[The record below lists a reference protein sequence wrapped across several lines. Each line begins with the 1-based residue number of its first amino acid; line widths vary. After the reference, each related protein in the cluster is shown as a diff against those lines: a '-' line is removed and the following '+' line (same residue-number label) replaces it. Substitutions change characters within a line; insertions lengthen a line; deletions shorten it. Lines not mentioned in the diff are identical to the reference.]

1 MNLKI
6 NKQIKQL
13 IFWIGALIIG
23 AILGSL
29 HVDTVDKVCD
39 FVATVFTRLFKFT
52 AVPAI
57 AVSVLSTLA
66 TLGGNKE
73 TGKIFRRTI
82 MYTLLT
88 TLAASTI
95 AAILFFIIKPE
106 VLSAA
111 AYENAGADKIASMS
125 SSSFLSY
132 FINAIPDN
140 ILYPFVSGNVLS
152 ILIVSFAFGFAISK
166 MKESDQ
172 KTAILNVVLGFQ
184 ELVFKV
190 IGWIIAILPIG
201 IIAFTAQLIKDLG
214 ADFGAASI
222 GRYTA
227 VVLSGNLIQFFI
239 VLSIFLLCRGIN
251 PFKHFKNMIPA
262 ILTALFTKSSAATLP
277 VTMDC
282 VENRVK
288 CDKKFSRFILPMCTT
303 INMNGCAAFILV
315 TSLFVMKNGG
325 VDLNI
330 ITVITWI
337 LISVISAV
345 GNAGVPMGCFFLTL
359 SLMAGKGMP
368 IGVMGVILPIYAIID
383 MIETAVNIYSD
394 SCVCA
399 MTNKDLKNLVTE
411 EEKSE

>member
-1 MNLKI
+1 M
-6 NKQIKQL
+6 NKQVKQV
-13 IFWIGALIIG
+13 IFWVGALIIG
-23 AILGSL
+23 AVLGLL
-29 HVDTVDKVCD
+29 HITAIDNICN
-39 FVATVFTRLFKFT
+39 FVATIFTRLFKFT

-57 AVSVLSTLA
+57 AVSILTTLA
-66 TLGGNKE
+66 SLGGNKE
-73 TGKIFRRTI
+73 TGKIFRRTL

-95 AAILFFIIKPE
+95 AAVLFFVIKPE
-106 VLSAA
+106 FLSASVYEGVA
-111 AYENAGADKIASMS
+111 AEKLANMNS
-125 SSSFLSY
+125 STFLDY
-132 FINAIPDN
+132 FIQAIPDN

-152 ILIVSFAFGFAISK
+152 ILIVSFVFGFAISK
-166 MKESDQ
+166 MQESDK
-172 KTAILNVVLGFQ
+172 KTAILNVINGFQ
-184 ELVFKV
+184 EMVFKV

-201 IIAFTAQLIKDLG
+201 IIAFTAQLINEMS
-214 ADFGAASI
+214 AHIAMESI
-222 GRYTA
+222 GKYVA

-239 VLSIFLLCRGIN
+239 VLSIFLLIRGIN
-251 PFKHFKNMIPA
+251 PAKHFKNMIPA

-325 VDLNI
+325 VQLDL

-368 IGVMGVILPIYAIID
+368 IGVMGVILPIYAVID

-411 EEKSE
+411 

>member
-1 MNLKI
+1 M
-6 NKQIKQL
+6 NKQVKQA
-13 IFWIGALIIG
+13 IFWVGALIIG
-23 AILGSL
+23 AVLGLL
-29 HVDTVDKVCD
+29 HITAIDSICN
-39 FVATVFTRLFKFT
+39 FIATIFTRLFKFT

-57 AVSVLSTLA
+57 AVSILTTLA
-66 TLGGNKE
+66 SLGGNKE
-73 TGKIFRRTI
+73 TGKIFRRTL

-95 AAILFFIIKPE
+95 AAVLFFVIKPE
-106 VLSAA
+106 VLSASVYEGVA
-111 AYENAGADKIASMS
+111 AEKLANMNS
-125 SSSFLSY
+125 STFLDY
-132 FINAIPDN
+132 FIQAIPDN

-152 ILIVSFAFGFAISK
+152 ILIVSFVFGFAISK
-166 MKESDQ
+166 MQESDK
-172 KTAILNVVLGFQ
+172 KTAILNVINGFQ
-184 ELVFKV
+184 EMVFKV

-201 IIAFTAQLIKDLG
+201 IIAFTAQLINEMS
-214 ADFGAASI
+214 AHIAMESI
-222 GRYTA
+222 GKYVA
-227 VVLSGNLIQFFI
+227 VILSGNLIQFFI
-239 VLSIFLLCRGIN
+239 VLSIFLLIRGIN
-251 PFKHFKNMIPA
+251 PAKHFKNMIPA

-325 VDLNI
+325 VQLDL

-368 IGVMGVILPIYAIID
+368 IGVMGVILPIYAVID

-411 EEKSE
+411 

>member
-1 MNLKI
+1 M
-6 NKQIKQL
+6 NKQVKQV
-13 IFWIGALIIG
+13 IFWVGALVIGAVLGLLHIT
-23 AILGSL
+23 AI
-29 HVDTVDKVCD
+29 DNICN
-39 FVATVFTRLFKFT
+39 FIATIFTRLFKFT

-57 AVSVLSTLA
+57 AVSILTTLA
-66 TLGGNKE
+66 SLGGNKE
-73 TGKIFRRTI
+73 TGKIFRRTL

-95 AAILFFIIKPE
+95 AAVLFFVIKPE
-106 VLSAA
+106 VLSASVYEGVA
-111 AYENAGADKIASMS
+111 AEKLANMNS
-125 SSSFLSY
+125 STFLDY
-132 FINAIPDN
+132 FIQAIPDN

-152 ILIVSFAFGFAISK
+152 ILIVSFVFGFAISK
-166 MKESDQ
+166 MQESDK
-172 KTAILNVVLGFQ
+172 KTAILNVINGFQ
-184 ELVFKV
+184 EMVFKV

-201 IIAFTAQLIKDLG
+201 IIAFTAQLINEMS
-214 ADFGAASI
+214 AHIAMESI
-222 GRYTA
+222 GKYVA
-227 VVLSGNLIQFFI
+227 VILSGNLIQFFI
-239 VLSIFLLCRGIN
+239 VLSIFLLIRGIN
-251 PFKHFKNMIPA
+251 PAKHFKNMIPA

-325 VDLNI
+325 VQLDL

-368 IGVMGVILPIYAIID
+368 IGVMGVILPIYAVID

-411 EEKSE
+411 

>member
-1 MNLKI
+1 MS
-6 NKQIKQL
+6 KQIKQV
-13 IFWIGALIIG
+13 IFWVGALIIG
-23 AILGSL
+23 VILGSL
-29 HVDTVDKVCD
+29 HVEAIDKTCN

-57 AVSVLSTLA
+57 AVSVMTTLA
-66 TLGGNKE
+66 MLGGNKE
-73 TGKIFRRTI
+73 TGKIFRRTL

-88 TLAASTI
+88 TLAASTL
-95 AAILFFIIKPE
+95 AAILFFAINPE
-106 VLSAA
+106 VLSTSV
-111 AYENAGADKIASMS
+111 YEGVAEDTLASMN
-125 SSSFLSY
+125 SSSFLDY
-132 FINAIPDN
+132 FVIAIPDN

-152 ILIVSFAFGFAISK
+152 ILIVSFSFGFAISR
-166 MKESDQ
+166 MKESEK
-172 KTAILNVVLGFQ
+172 KTAILNVINGFQ
-184 ELVFKV
+184 EMVFIV
-190 IGWIIAILPIG
+190 IGWIIAILPVG
-201 IIAFTAQLIKDLG
+201 IIAFTAQLVSDLSAG
-214 ADFGAASI
+214 IVTDSI
-222 GRYTA
+222 GRYVA
-227 VVLSGNLIQFFI
+227 VVLSGNLLQFFVI
-239 VLSIFLLCRGIN
+239 LSIFLLIRGIN
-251 PFKHFKNMIPA
+251 PAKHFKNMIPA

-288 CDKKFSRFILPMCTT
+288 CQKKFSRFILPMCTT

-325 VDLNI
+325 VDLNL
-330 ITVITWI
+330 ITVVSWI

-368 IGVMGVILPIYAIID
+368 IGVMGIILPIYAIID

-399 MTNKDLKNLVTE
+399 MVNKDLGQADE
-411 EEKSE
+411 ESPVA

>member
-1 MNLKI
+1 MS
-6 NKQIKQL
+6 KQVKQV
-13 IFWIGALIIG
+13 IFWVGALIIG
-23 AILGSL
+23 AVLGSL
-29 HVDTVDKVCD
+29 HVGTIDKICN
-39 FVATVFTRLFKFT
+39 FVATIFTRLFKFT

-57 AVSVLSTLA
+57 AVSVLTTLA
-66 TLGGNKE
+66 SLGGNKE
-73 TGKIFRRTI
+73 TGKIFRRTL

-95 AAILFFIIKPE
+95 AAILFFVINLD
-106 VLSAA
+106 VLSASVYEGA
-111 AYENAGADKIASMS
+111 AAEKLAVMN
-125 SSSFLSY
+125 SSSFLDY
-132 FINAIPDN
+132 FVQAIPDN

-152 ILIVSFAFGFAISK
+152 ILIVSFAFGIAISK
-166 MKESDQ
+166 MEESDK
-172 KTAILNVVLGFQ
+172 KTTILNVINGFQ

-190 IGWIIAILPIG
+190 ISWIIAILPIG
-201 IIAFTAQLIKDLG
+201 IIAFTAQMVSDLTAG
-214 ADFGAASI
+214 IVADSI
-222 GRYTA
+222 GKYVA

-239 VLSIFLLCRGIN
+239 VLSLFLLIRGIN
-251 PFKHFKNMIPA
+251 PAKHFKNMIPA

-277 VTMDC
+277 VTMNC
-282 VENRVK
+282 VENNVK

-315 TSLFVMKNGG
+315 TSLFVMKNAG

-330 ITVITWI
+330 LTVIFWI

-368 IGVMGVILPIYAIID
+368 IGVMGVILPIYAVID

-399 MTNKDLKNLVTE
+399 MTNKDLKHLVTE
-411 EEKSE
+411 ETPAVK

>member
-1 MNLKI
+1 MT
-6 NKQIKQL
+6 KQL
-13 IFWIGALIIG
+13 KQVIFWVGALVIGAV
-23 AILGSL
+23 LGSL
-29 HVDTVDKVCD
+29 HVGVIDSICD

-66 TLGGNKE
+66 MLGGNKE
-73 TGKIFRRTI
+73 TGKIFKRTI

-88 TLAASTI
+88 TIAASTI

-106 VLSAA
+106 VLSVA
-111 AYENAGADKIASMS
+111 AYEGVAADKIESMS

-132 FINAIPDN
+132 FITAIPDN

-166 MKESDQ
+166 MEESEK
-172 KTAILNVVLGFQ
+172 KTAIMNIVLGFQ
-184 ELVFKV
+184 ELVFKI
-190 IGWIIAILPIG
+190 IGWIITILPIG
-201 IIAFTAQLIKDLG
+201 IIAFTAQLVKEMSGGIV
-214 ADFGAASI
+214 ADSI

-239 VLSIFLLCRGIN
+239 VLSIFLLIRGIN
-251 PFKHFKNMIPA
+251 PVKHFKNMIPA

-282 VENRVK
+282 VENRVG
-288 CDKKFSRFILPMCTT
+288 CHKKFSRFILPMCTT

-325 VDLNI
+325 VELNL
-330 ITVITWI
+330 ITVVTWI

-368 IGVMGVILPIYAIID
+368 IGVMGVILPIYAVID

-399 MTNKDLKNLVTE
+399 MTNKDLKELE
-411 EEKSE
+411 D

>member
-1 MNLKI
+1 MT
-6 NKQIKQL
+6 KQL
-13 IFWIGALIIG
+13 KQVIFWVGALVIGAV
-23 AILGSL
+23 LGSL
-29 HVDTVDKVCD
+29 HVSVIDSICD

-66 TLGGNKE
+66 MLGGNKE
-73 TGKIFRRTI
+73 TGKIFKRTI

-88 TLAASTI
+88 TIAASTI

-106 VLSAA
+106 VLSVA
-111 AYENAGADKIASMS
+111 AYEGVAADKIESMS

-132 FINAIPDN
+132 FITAIPDN

-166 MKESDQ
+166 MEESEK
-172 KTAILNVVLGFQ
+172 KTAIMNIVLGFQ
-184 ELVFKV
+184 ELVFKI
-190 IGWIIAILPIG
+190 IGWIITILPIG
-201 IIAFTAQLIKDLG
+201 IIAFTAQLVKEMSGGIV
-214 ADFGAASI
+214 ADSI

-239 VLSIFLLCRGIN
+239 VLSIFLLIRGIN
-251 PFKHFKNMIPA
+251 PVKHFKNMIPA

-282 VENRVK
+282 VENRVG
-288 CDKKFSRFILPMCTT
+288 CHKKFSRFILPMCTT

-325 VDLNI
+325 VELNL
-330 ITVITWI
+330 ITVVTWI

-368 IGVMGVILPIYAIID
+368 IGVMGVILPIYAVID

-399 MTNKDLKNLVTE
+399 MTNKDLKELEN
-411 EEKSE
+411 

>member
-1 MNLKI
+1 M
-6 NKQIKQL
+6 NKQVKQV
-13 IFWIGALIIG
+13 IFWVGALIIG
-23 AILGSL
+23 AILGYLNIDVINSI
-29 HVDTVDKVCD
+29 CD
-39 FVATVFTRLFKFT
+39 FIATVFTRLFKFC

-88 TLAASTI
+88 TVAASTI

-106 VLSAA
+106 VLSASV
-111 AYENAGADKIASMS
+111 YEGIATDKLASMS
-125 SSSFLSY
+125 SASFLSY
-132 FINAIPDN
+132 FTSAIPDN

-152 ILIVSFAFGFAISK
+152 ILIVSFAFGIGISK
-166 MKESDQ
+166 MAESEK

-184 ELVFKV
+184 ELVFKI

-201 IIAFTAQLIKDLG
+201 IIAFTAQLVKEMS
-214 ADFGAASI
+214 ADIAMESI
-222 GRYTA
+222 GKYTA
-227 VVLSGNLIQFFI
+227 VVVSGNLIQFFI
-239 VLSIFLLCRGIN
+239 VLSVFLLIRGIN
-251 PFKHFKNMIPA
+251 PVKHFKNMIPA

-315 TSLFVMKNGG
+315 TSLFVMQQGG
-325 VDLNI
+325 VQLDLL
-330 ITVITWI
+330 TVIAWI

-359 SLMAGKGMP
+359 
-368 IGVMGVILPIYAIID
+368 
-383 MIETAVNIYSD
+383 
-394 SCVCA
+394 
-399 MTNKDLKNLVTE
+399 
-411 EEKSE
+411 

>member
-1 MNLKI
+1 M
-6 NKQIKQL
+6 NKQVKQV
-13 IFWIGALIIG
+13 IFWVGALIIG
-23 AILGSL
+23 AVLGLL
-29 HVDTVDKVCD
+29 HITAIDSICN
-39 FVATVFTRLFKFT
+39 FVATIFTRLFKFT

-57 AVSVLSTLA
+57 AVSILTTLA
-66 TLGGNKE
+66 SLGGNKE
-73 TGKIFRRTI
+73 TGKIFRRTL

-95 AAILFFIIKPE
+95 AAVLFFVIKPE
-106 VLSAA
+106 VLSASVYEGVA
-111 AYENAGADKIASMS
+111 AEKLANMNS
-125 SSSFLSY
+125 STFLDY
-132 FINAIPDN
+132 FIQAIPDN

-152 ILIVSFAFGFAISK
+152 ILIVSFVFGFAISK
-166 MKESDQ
+166 MQESDK
-172 KTAILNVVLGFQ
+172 KTAILNVINGFQ
-184 ELVFKV
+184 EMVFKV

-201 IIAFTAQLIKDLG
+201 IIAFTAHLINEMS
-214 ADFGAASI
+214 AHIAMESI
-222 GRYTA
+222 GKYVA

-239 VLSIFLLCRGIN
+239 VLSIFLLIRGIN
-251 PFKHFKNMIPA
+251 PAKHFKNMIPA

-325 VDLNI
+325 VQLDL

-368 IGVMGVILPIYAIID
+368 IGVMGVILPIYAVID

-411 EEKSE
+411 

>member
-1 MNLKI
+1 MN
-6 NKQIKQL
+6 
-13 IFWIGALIIG
+13 
-23 AILGSL
+23 S
-29 HVDTVDKVCD
+29 
-39 FVATVFTRLFKFT
+39 
-52 AVPAI
+52 
-57 AVSVLSTLA
+57 ST
-66 TLGGNKE
+66 
-73 TGKIFRRTI
+73 
-82 MYTLLT
+82 
-88 TLAASTI
+88 
-95 AAILFFIIKPE
+95 
-106 VLSAA
+106 
-111 AYENAGADKIASMS
+111 
-125 SSSFLSY
+125 FLDY
-132 FINAIPDN
+132 FIQAIPDN

-152 ILIVSFAFGFAISK
+152 ILIVSFVFGFAISK
-166 MKESDQ
+166 MQESDK
-172 KTAILNVVLGFQ
+172 KTAILNVINGFQ
-184 ELVFKV
+184 EMVFKV

-201 IIAFTAQLIKDLG
+201 IIAFTAQLINEMS
-214 ADFGAASI
+214 AHIAMESI
-222 GRYTA
+222 GKYVA
-227 VVLSGNLIQFFI
+227 VILSGNLIQFFI
-239 VLSIFLLCRGIN
+239 VLSIFLLIRGIN
-251 PFKHFKNMIPA
+251 PAKHFKNMIPA

-325 VDLNI
+325 VQLDL

-368 IGVMGVILPIYAIID
+368 IGVMGVILPIYAVID

-411 EEKSE
+411 

>member
-1 MNLKI
+1 M
-6 NKQIKQL
+6 NKQVKQV
-13 IFWIGALIIG
+13 IFWVGALIIG
-23 AILGSL
+23 AVLGLL
-29 HVDTVDKVCD
+29 HITAIDSICN
-39 FVATVFTRLFKFT
+39 FVATIFTRLFKFT

-57 AVSVLSTLA
+57 AVSILTTLA
-66 TLGGNKE
+66 SLGGNKE
-73 TGKIFRRTI
+73 TGKIFRRTL

-95 AAILFFIIKPE
+95 AAVLFFVIKPE
-106 VLSAA
+106 VLSASVYEGVA
-111 AYENAGADKIASMS
+111 AEKLANMNS
-125 SSSFLSY
+125 STFLDY
-132 FINAIPDN
+132 FIQAIPDN

-152 ILIVSFAFGFAISK
+152 ILIVSFVFGFAISK
-166 MKESDQ
+166 MQESDK
-172 KTAILNVVLGFQ
+172 KTAILNVINGFQ
-184 ELVFKV
+184 EMVFKV

-201 IIAFTAQLIKDLG
+201 IIAFTAQLINEMS
-214 ADFGAASI
+214 AHIAMESI
-222 GRYTA
+222 GKYVA

-239 VLSIFLLCRGIN
+239 VLSIFLLIRGIN
-251 PFKHFKNMIPA
+251 PAKHFKNMIPA

-277 VTMDC
+277 VAMDC

-325 VDLNI
+325 VQLDL

-368 IGVMGVILPIYAIID
+368 IGVMGVILPIYAVID

-411 EEKSE
+411 

>member
-1 MNLKI
+1 M
-6 NKQIKQL
+6 NKQVKQA
-13 IFWIGALIIG
+13 IFWVGALIIG
-23 AILGSL
+23 AVLGLL
-29 HVDTVDKVCD
+29 HITAIDNICN
-39 FVATVFTRLFKFT
+39 FIATIFTRLFKFT

-57 AVSVLSTLA
+57 AVSILTTLA
-66 TLGGNKE
+66 SLGGNKE
-73 TGKIFRRTI
+73 TGKIFRRTL

-95 AAILFFIIKPE
+95 AAVLFFVIKPE
-106 VLSAA
+106 VLSASVYEGVA
-111 AYENAGADKIASMS
+111 AEKLANMNS
-125 SSSFLSY
+125 STFLDY
-132 FINAIPDN
+132 FIQAIPDN

-152 ILIVSFAFGFAISK
+152 ILIVSFVFGFAISK
-166 MKESDQ
+166 MQESDK
-172 KTAILNVVLGFQ
+172 KTAILNVINGFQ
-184 ELVFKV
+184 EMVFKV

-201 IIAFTAQLIKDLG
+201 IIAFTAQLINEMS
-214 ADFGAASI
+214 AHIAMESI
-222 GRYTA
+222 GKYVA
-227 VVLSGNLIQFFI
+227 VILSGNLIQFFI
-239 VLSIFLLCRGIN
+239 VLSIFLLIRGIN
-251 PFKHFKNMIPA
+251 PAKHFKNMIPA

-325 VDLNI
+325 VQLDL

-368 IGVMGVILPIYAIID
+368 IGVMGVILPIYAVID

-411 EEKSE
+411 

>member
-1 MNLKI
+1 M
-6 NKQIKQL
+6 NKQVKQV
-13 IFWIGALIIG
+13 IFWVGALIIG
-23 AILGSL
+23 AVLGLL
-29 HVDTVDKVCD
+29 HITAIDSICN
-39 FVATVFTRLFKFT
+39 FVATIFTRLFKFT

-57 AVSVLSTLA
+57 AVSILTTLA
-66 TLGGNKE
+66 SLGGNKE
-73 TGKIFRRTI
+73 TGKIFRRTL

-95 AAILFFIIKPE
+95 AAILFFVIKPE
-106 VLSAA
+106 VLSASVYEGVA
-111 AYENAGADKIASMS
+111 AEKLANMNS
-125 SSSFLSY
+125 STFLDY
-132 FINAIPDN
+132 FIQAIPDN

-152 ILIVSFAFGFAISK
+152 ILIVSFVFGFAISK
-166 MKESDQ
+166 MQESDK
-172 KTAILNVVLGFQ
+172 KTAILNVINGFQ
-184 ELVFKV
+184 EMVFKV

-201 IIAFTAQLIKDLG
+201 IIAFTAQLINEMS
-214 ADFGAASI
+214 AHIAMESI
-222 GRYTA
+222 GKYVA
-227 VVLSGNLIQFFI
+227 VILSGNLIQFFI
-239 VLSIFLLCRGIN
+239 VLSIFLLIRGIN
-251 PFKHFKNMIPA
+251 PAKHFKNMIPA

-325 VDLNI
+325 VQLDL

-368 IGVMGVILPIYAIID
+368 IGVMGVILPIYAVID

-411 EEKSE
+411 

>member
-1 MNLKI
+1 MT
-6 NKQIKQL
+6 KQVKQL
-13 IFWIGALIIG
+13 ILWVGALVVG
-23 AILGSL
+23 AILGLL
-29 HVDTVDKVCD
+29 HVSAIDSVCD
-39 FVATVFTRLFKFT
+39 FVATVFTRLFKFC

-82 MYTLLT
+82 FYTLLT
-88 TLAASTI
+88 TIAASTI

-106 VLSAA
+106 VLSASV
-111 AYENAGADKIASMS
+111 YEGVAADKIQSMS

-132 FINAIPDN
+132 FTSAIPDN

-152 ILIVSFAFGFAISK
+152 ILIVSFAFGIGISK
-166 MKESDQ
+166 MADSDK
-172 KTAILNVVLGFQ
+172 KTSLLNVILGFQ
-184 ELVFKV
+184 ELVFKI
-190 IGWIIAILPIG
+190 IGWIITILPIG
-201 IIAFTAQLIKDLG
+201 IIAFTAQLVKEMS
-214 ADFGAASI
+214 ADIAMESI
-222 GRYTA
+222 GKYTA

-239 VLSIFLLCRGIN
+239 VLSIFLLCRGLN
-251 PFKHFKNMIPA
+251 PVKHFKNMIPA

-325 VDLNI
+325 VELNL
-330 ITVITWI
+330 ITVISWI

-368 IGVMGVILPIYAIID
+368 IGVMGIILPIYAVID
-383 MIETAVNIYSD
+383 MIETAVNIHSD

-399 MTNKDLKNLVTE
+399 MTNKDLKELE
-411 EEKSE
+411 D

>member
-1 MNLKI
+1 M
-6 NKQIKQL
+6 NKQVKQI
-13 IFWIGALIIG
+13 IFWVGALIIG
-23 AILGSL
+23 AVLGSL
-29 HVDTVDKVCD
+29 HVAAVDSICD
-39 FVATVFTRLFKFT
+39 FTATVFTRLFKFT

-57 AVSVLSTLA
+57 AVSILTTLA
-66 TLGGNKE
+66 MLGGNKE
-73 TGKIFRRTI
+73 TGKIFRKTI
-82 MYTLLT
+82 TYTLLT

-111 AYENAGADKIASMS
+111 VYEGIETSKIESMG

-132 FINAIPDN
+132 FTNAIPDN
-140 ILYPFVSGNVLS
+140 ILSPFVSGNVLS
-152 ILIVSFAFGFAISK
+152 ILMVSAVFGLAISR
-166 MKESDQ
+166 MKESDK
-172 KTAILNVVLGFQ
+172 KTAVLNVINGFQ
-184 ELVFKV
+184 EMVFTV
-190 IGWIIAILPIG
+190 IGWLVAILPIG
-201 IIAFTAQLIKDLG
+201 VIAFTAQLVKDMSAG
-214 ADFGAASI
+214 IVADSI
-222 GRYTA
+222 GRYVA

-239 VLSIFLLCRGIN
+239 VLSIFLLIRGIN
-251 PFKHFKNMIPA
+251 PAKHFKNMIPA

-315 TSLFVMKNGG
+315 TSLFVMQNAGIQ
-325 VDLNI
+325 LNL
-330 ITVITWI
+330 ITVISWI

-359 SLMAGKGMP
+359 SLMAGKG
-368 IGVMGVILPIYAIID
+368 IDFKVMGVLLPIYALID

-399 MTNKDLKNLVTE
+399 MTNKDLKHLVTE
-411 EEKSE
+411 DPSA

>member
-1 MNLKI
+1 MT
-6 NKQIKQL
+6 KQIKQV
-13 IFWIGALIIG
+13 IFWVGALIIG
-23 AILGSL
+23 AILGSV
-29 HVDTVDKVCD
+29 HIGAIDNICD

-57 AVSVLSTLA
+57 AVSILTTLA
-66 TLGGNKE
+66 TLSSSKE
-73 TGKIFRRTI
+73 TAKIFKRTI

-88 TLAASTI
+88 TIAASSI
-95 AAILFFIIKPE
+95 AALLFFIIKPE
-106 VLSAA
+106 VLSASV
-111 AYENAGADKIASMS
+111 YEGASVEKIQNMS

-132 FINAIPDN
+132 FTSAIPDN
-140 ILYPFVSGNVLS
+140 IIYPFVSGNVLS

-166 MKESDQ
+166 MEESEK
-172 KTAILNVVLGFQ
+172 KTAILNLTLGFQ
-184 ELVFKV
+184 ELVFKI
-190 IGWIIAILPIG
+190 IGWVITVLPIG
-201 IIAFTAQLIKDLG
+201 IIAFTAQFVKEMR
-214 ADFGAASI
+214 ADIAMESI
-222 GRYTA
+222 GKYTA
-227 VVLSGNLIQFFI
+227 VVLSGNFIQFFI
-239 VLSIFLLCRGIN
+239 VLSLFLLARKIN
-251 PFKHFKNMIPA
+251 PIKHFKNMFPA

-282 VENRVK
+282 AENRVM
-288 CDKKFSRFILPMCTT
+288 CDKKFTRFILPMCTT

-330 ITVITWI
+330 LTVITWI

-368 IGVMGVILPIYAIID
+368 IGVMGVILPIYALID
-383 MIETAVNIYSD
+383 MVETAVNIYSD

-399 MTNKDLKNLVTE
+399 MTNKDLKDSVN
-411 EEKSE
+411 

>member
-1 MNLKI
+1 MK
-6 NKQIKQL
+6 KPVKQL
-13 IFWIGALIIG
+13 ILWVGALVIG

-29 HVDTVDKVCD
+29 HVGAIDKVCD
-39 FVATVFTRLFKFT
+39 FVATVFTRLFKFC

-73 TGKIFRRTI
+73 TGKIFKRTI

-88 TLAASTI
+88 TVAASTI
-95 AAILFFIIKPE
+95 AAILFFIISPE
-106 VLSAA
+106 VLSVS
-111 AYENAGADKIASMS
+111 AYEGVAADKIQSMS
-125 SSSFLSY
+125 SASFLSY
-132 FINAIPDN
+132 FTSAIPDN

-166 MKESDQ
+166 MEESEK
-172 KTAILNVVLGFQ
+172 KTTILNVVLGFQ
-184 ELVFKV
+184 ELVFKI
-190 IGWIIAILPIG
+190 IGWIITILPIG
-201 IIAFTAQLIKDLG
+201 IIAFTAQLIKEMS
-214 ADFGAASI
+214 ADIAMESI
-222 GRYTA
+222 GKYTA

-239 VLSIFLLCRGIN
+239 VLSLFLLIRGIN
-251 PFKHFKNMIPA
+251 PAKHFKNMIPA

-330 ITVITWI
+330 FTVIAWI

-368 IGVMGVILPIYAIID
+368 IGVMGVILPIYAVID

-399 MTNKDLKNLVTE
+399 MTNKDLKDLVETPAAE
-411 EEKSE
+411 

>member
-1 MNLKI
+1 MS
-6 NKQIKQL
+6 KQIKQL
-13 IFWIGALIIG
+13 ILWIGALVIG
-23 AILGSL
+23 AILGLL
-29 HVDTVDKVCD
+29 HVSAIDSVCD
-39 FVATVFTRLFKFT
+39 FIATVFTRLFKFC

-82 MYTLLT
+82 TYTLLT
-88 TLAASTI
+88 TVAASTI

-106 VLSAA
+106 VLSASV
-111 AYENAGADKIASMS
+111 YEGVAADKIESMS
-125 SSSFLSY
+125 STSFLSY
-132 FINAIPDN
+132 FTSAIPDN

-152 ILIVSFAFGFAISK
+152 ILIVSFAFGIGISK
-166 MKESDQ
+166 MEESE
-172 KTAILNVVLGFQ
+172 KKSAILNVVLGFQ
-184 ELVFKV
+184 ELVFKI
-190 IGWIIAILPIG
+190 IGWIITILPIG
-201 IIAFTAQLIKDLG
+201 IIAFTAQLVKEMS
-214 ADFGAASI
+214 ADIAMESI
-222 GRYTA
+222 GKYTA

-239 VLSIFLLCRGIN
+239 VLSIFLLVRGLN
-251 PFKHFKNMIPA
+251 PVKHFKNMIPA

-282 VENRVK
+282 VENRVG

-315 TSLFVMKNGG
+315 TSLFVMKIGG
-325 VDLNI
+325 VDLNL
-330 ITVITWI
+330 ITVISWI

-368 IGVMGVILPIYAIID
+368 IGVMGIILPIYAVID

-399 MTNKDLKNLVTE
+399 MTNKDLKDL
-411 EEKSE
+411 

>member
-1 MNLKI
+1 MK
-6 NKQIKQL
+6 KQVKQL
-13 IFWIGALIIG
+13 ILWVGALVIG
-23 AILGSL
+23 AILGVL
-29 HVDTVDKVCD
+29 HVSAIDSVCD

-57 AVSVLSTLA
+57 SVSILTTLA
-66 TLGGNKE
+66 TLGSSKD
-73 TGKIFRRTI
+73 TARIFRRTI

-88 TLAASTI
+88 TLVASTI
-95 AAILFFIIKPE
+95 GAILFFIISPE
-106 VLSAA
+106 VLSVS
-111 AYENAGADKIASMS
+111 AYEGVAAEKIQSMS

-132 FINAIPDN
+132 FISAIPDN

-152 ILIVSFAFGFAISK
+152 ILIVSAAFGFAISK
-166 MKESDQ
+166 MAESEK
-172 KTAILNVVLGFQ
+172 KTTILNVALGFQ
-184 ELVFKV
+184 ELVFK
-190 IGWIIAILPIG
+190 IISWIITILPIG
-201 IIAFTAQLIKDLG
+201 IIAFTAQLVKEMS
-214 ADFGAASI
+214 ADIAMESI
-222 GRYTA
+222 GKYTA

-239 VLSIFLLCRGIN
+239 VLSIFLLIRGIN
-251 PFKHFKNMIPA
+251 PVKHFKNMIPA

-282 VENRVK
+282 AENRVG
-288 CDKKFSRFILPMCTT
+288 CDKKFTRFILPMCTT

-325 VDLNI
+325 VELNL

-368 IGVMGVILPIYAIID
+368 IGIMGVILPIYAIID
-383 MIETAVNIYSD
+383 MVETAVNIYSD

-399 MTNKDLKNLVTE
+399 MTNKDLKDLVE
-411 EEKSE
+411 

>member
-1 MNLKI
+1 MK
-6 NKQIKQL
+6 KPVKQL
-13 IFWIGALIIG
+13 ILWVGALVIG

-29 HVDTVDKVCD
+29 HVGAIDSVCD
-39 FVATVFTRLFKFT
+39 FVATVFTRLFKFC

-88 TLAASTI
+88 TVAASTI

-106 VLSAA
+106 VLSASV
-111 AYENAGADKIASMS
+111 YEGVAADKLESMS

-132 FINAIPDN
+132 FTSAIPDN

-152 ILIVSFAFGFAISK
+152 ILIVSFAFGIGISK
-166 MKESDQ
+166 MEESEK
-172 KTAILNVVLGFQ
+172 KTTILNVVLGFQ
-184 ELVFKV
+184 ELVFKI
-190 IGWIIAILPIG
+190 IGWIITILPVG
-201 IIAFTAQLIKDLG
+201 IIAFTAQLIKELS
-214 ADFGAASI
+214 ANIAMESI
-222 GRYTA
+222 GKYTA

-251 PFKHFKNMIPA
+251 PVKHFKNMIPA

-325 VDLNI
+325 ADLNI
-330 ITVITWI
+330 ITVISWI

-368 IGVMGVILPIYAIID
+368 IGVMGVILPIYAVID

-399 MTNKDLKNLVTE
+399 MTNKDLKDLVE
-411 EEKSE
+411 E

>member
-1 MNLKI
+1 M
-6 NKQIKQL
+6 NKQVKQV
-13 IFWIGALIIG
+13 IFWVGALIIG
-23 AILGSL
+23 AVLGLL
-29 HVDTVDKVCD
+29 HITAIDSICN
-39 FVATVFTRLFKFT
+39 FVATIFTRLFKFT

-57 AVSVLSTLA
+57 AVSILTTLA
-66 TLGGNKE
+66 SLGGNKE
-73 TGKIFRRTI
+73 TGKIFRRTL

-95 AAILFFIIKPE
+95 AAVLFFVIKPE
-106 VLSAA
+106 VLSASVYEGVA
-111 AYENAGADKIASMS
+111 AEKLANMNS
-125 SSSFLSY
+125 STFLDY
-132 FINAIPDN
+132 FIQAIPDN

-152 ILIVSFAFGFAISK
+152 ILIVSFVFGFAISK
-166 MKESDQ
+166 MQESDK
-172 KTAILNVVLGFQ
+172 KTAILNVINGFQ
-184 ELVFKV
+184 EMVFKV

-201 IIAFTAQLIKDLG
+201 IIAFTAQLINEMS
-214 ADFGAASI
+214 AHIAMESI
-222 GRYTA
+222 GKYVA

-239 VLSIFLLCRGIN
+239 VLSIFLLIRGIN
-251 PFKHFKNMIPA
+251 PAKHFKNMIPA

-325 VDLNI
+325 VQLDLF
-330 ITVITWI
+330 TVITWI

-345 GNAGVPMGCFFLTL
+345 GNAGVAMGCFFVTL

-368 IGVMGVILPIYAIID
+368 IGVMGVILPIYAVID

-411 EEKSE
+411 

>member
-1 MNLKI
+1 M
-6 NKQIKQL
+6 NKQVKQI
-13 IFWIGALIIG
+13 IFWVGALIIG
-23 AILGSL
+23 AVLGSL
-29 HVDTVDKVCD
+29 HVAAVDSICD
-39 FVATVFTRLFKFT
+39 FTATVFTRLFKFT

-57 AVSVLSTLA
+57 AVSILTTLA
-66 TLGGNKE
+66 MLGGNKE
-73 TGKIFRRTI
+73 TGKIFRKTI
-82 MYTLLT
+82 TYTLLT

-111 AYENAGADKIASMS
+111 VYEGIETSKIESMG

-132 FINAIPDN
+132 FTNAIPDN
-140 ILYPFVSGNVLS
+140 ILSPFVSGNVLS
-152 ILIVSFAFGFAISK
+152 ILMVSAVFGLAISR
-166 MKESDQ
+166 MKESDK
-172 KTAILNVVLGFQ
+172 KTAVLNVINGFQ
-184 ELVFKV
+184 EMVFTV
-190 IGWIIAILPIG
+190 IGWLVAILPIG
-201 IIAFTAQLIKDLG
+201 VIAFTAQLVKDMSAG
-214 ADFGAASI
+214 IVADSI
-222 GRYTA
+222 GRYVA

-239 VLSIFLLCRGIN
+239 VLSIFLLIRGIN
-251 PFKHFKNMIPA
+251 PAKHFKNMIPA
-262 ILTALFTKSSAATLP
+262 ILTALFTKSSAATLR

-315 TSLFVMKNGG
+315 TSLFVMQNAGIQL
-325 VDLNI
+325 DL
-330 ITVITWI
+330 ITVISWI

-359 SLMAGKGMP
+359 SLMAGKG
-368 IGVMGVILPIYAIID
+368 IDFKVMGVLLPIYALID

-411 EEKSE
+411 EPSA

>member
-1 MNLKI
+1 MT
-6 NKQIKQL
+6 KQVKQL
-13 IFWIGALIIG
+13 ILWVGALVIG

-29 HVDTVDKVCD
+29 HVSAIDSVCD
-39 FVATVFTRLFKFT
+39 FVATVFTRLFKFC

-88 TLAASTI
+88 TVAASTI

-106 VLSAA
+106 VLSASV
-111 AYENAGADKIASMS
+111 YEGVAADKLESMS

-132 FINAIPDN
+132 FTSAIPDN

-152 ILIVSFAFGFAISK
+152 ILIVSFAFGIGISK
-166 MKESDQ
+166 MEESEK

-184 ELVFKV
+184 ELVFKI
-190 IGWIIAILPIG
+190 IGWIITILPIG
-201 IIAFTAQLIKDLG
+201 IIAFTAQLVKEMS
-214 ADFGAASI
+214 ADIAMESI
-222 GRYTA
+222 GKYTA

-239 VLSIFLLCRGIN
+239 VLSIFLLVRGLN
-251 PFKHFKNMIPA
+251 PVKHFKNMIPA

-330 ITVITWI
+330 ITVISWI

-368 IGVMGVILPIYAIID
+368 IGVMGIILPIYAVID

-399 MTNKDLKNLVTE
+399 MTNKDLKDLVTE
-411 EEKSE
+411 